1 MPGMEPETDLVER
14 WRSLLTCYNEVA
26 CHLERA
32 LQESHGLT
40 LSEYET
46 LDRLT
51 TQDCDKRRMQE
62 LAETMYLSQSALSR
76 TVTRLVNSGL
86 VERTHCELDRRGIF
100 VQLTAAG
107 RERHAE
113 ARRTH
118 LSVLSTHLHPQPGV

>member
-1 MPGMEPETDLVER
+1 MSTEAALVDQ

-40 LSEYET
+40 LSEFET

-51 TQDCDKRRMQE
+51 TQDCDKRRMQD

-76 TVTRLVNSGL
+76 TVTRLVNAGL

-100 VQLTAAG
+100 VQVTSAG
-107 RERHAE
+107 RARHAE
-113 ARRTH
+113 ARQTH
-118 LSVLSTHLHPQPGV
+118 LSVLGAHLKPAG